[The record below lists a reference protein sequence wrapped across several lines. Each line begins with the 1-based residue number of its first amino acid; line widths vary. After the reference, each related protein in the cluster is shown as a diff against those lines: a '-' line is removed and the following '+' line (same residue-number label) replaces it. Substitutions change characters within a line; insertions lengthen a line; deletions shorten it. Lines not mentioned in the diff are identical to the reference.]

1 MIIILIGII
10 SVLAV
15 LFFAWVFCAISA
27 QCDDRE
33 GNR

>member
-15 LFFAWVFCAISA
+15 LFLAWVLCAISA
-27 QCDDRE
+27 QCDDRD
-33 GNR
+33 GTR